1 MFNNNPICLT
11 TSSFANALVLQ
22 CDVVLRPDR
31 ERHRDV

>member
-1 MFNNNPICLT
+1 MFNNNPIRLT

>member
-1 MFNNNPICLT
+1 MSNNNPIRLT
-11 TSSFANALVLQ
+11 TNSFANALVLR